1 MYYNFIPILL
11 VNILMGVL
19 YVTGLITKVMYKF
32 LDKFGFDWV
41 ACMQHDIC
49 GKHLFAARIPLKIA
63 DE

>member
-1 MYYNFIPILL
+1 
-11 VNILMGVL
+11 MGVL

-32 LDKFGFDWV
+32 LDKFGSDWV